1 MRRWTPRCSSPFL
14 FGAGIG
20 DAGAGGWAGTHKT
33 GGTSM
38 AWKLCPRCKKFIPC
52 GMSYC
57 DECRPI
63 VEAER
68 LAAREH
74 NAEQRRKQYNKRYNS
89 QRDNSSEVARFR
101 RSKPWKMT
109 SKAKLQACGYKCEA
123 KLEGCGRY
131 ACEVHHIKPLK
142 TPEGWEQRLEWS
154 NLMGVCVQCHNKLD
168 NKVFKKNKDEG
179 VIDLRKLGQ

>member
-1 MRRWTPRCSSPFL
+1 
-14 FGAGIG
+14 
-20 DAGAGGWAGTHKT
+20 
-33 GGTSM
+33 M
-38 AWKLCPRCKKFIPC
+38 AWKPCPRCKKFIPH
-52 GMSYC
+52 GLQYC
-57 DECRPI
+57 EECRPI
-63 VEAER
+63 AEAER
-68 LAAREH
+68 LAAKEH
-74 NAEQRRKQYNKRYNS
+74 RTEMLRKKYNKDYNAR
-89 QRDNSSEVARFR
+89 RDTSSEVARFR
-101 RSKPWKMT
+101 RSKPWKQT

>member
-1 MRRWTPRCSSPFL
+1 
-14 FGAGIG
+14 
-20 DAGAGGWAGTHKT
+20 
-33 GGTSM
+33 M

-52 GMSYC
+52 GMPYC

-179 VIDLRKLGQ
+179 VIDLAALNK